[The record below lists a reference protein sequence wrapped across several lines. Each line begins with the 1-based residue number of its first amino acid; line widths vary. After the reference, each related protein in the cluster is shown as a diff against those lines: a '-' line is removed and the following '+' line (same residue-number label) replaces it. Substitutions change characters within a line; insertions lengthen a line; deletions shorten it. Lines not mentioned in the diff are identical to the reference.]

1 MNKYQKQSVKRKPN
15 KLYGQ
20 VLFWAVILLFA
31 IFIGRFFYV
40 GITHHADGQ
49 NLSAR
54 VREMYSN
61 AIDIKAKRG
70 NIYDSTGQPIAEN
83 ATTYTV
89 YVVLSKKA
97 QAYGKKQ
104 YLPQNQKR
112 RAARILGKNLG
123 MKPEKVYRILNPKD
137 SGLYQVEFGNAG
149 KNISLATKKKI
160 QSYHLSGVKFTPAQA
175 RMYPNGVFA
184 SHIIG
189 IAQQKNG
196 NLTGVMGIEKQYNK
210 YLAGHNGVRKYA
222 ADRLGIKLPSSRMKY
237 RKPVNGDDIYTTFN
251 PKYENY
257 LEETLTAAQKKY
269 HPQEMQIIL
278 MDPHTGKILAAG
290 QRPSFN
296 AQTKV
301 GLDQIWRN
309 SLIEEAYEP
318 GSVMKTITLAASINS
333 GHFQP
338 NGYYQSGKYE
348 LDGGLITDFD
358 QNGWGSISY
367 TEGYLKSSNV
377 GSAHLEQQMGSKT
390 WLSYIKRFGFLKS
403 THSGLGLERPGSVL
417 FKLPIEQANTS
428 YGQGIAVTSMQMI
441 QAYSAIANNGKM
453 VRPRFISKI
462 VNPNTGKVVYRT
474 KTKVVGKPITAKTA
488 AQVRNM
494 MQMYVTDPSALGTKP
509 FHIKGFQ
516 TGAKDSQG
524 QIARS
529 DGRGYI
535 KEGPGQYIFDV
546 MGIAPVKHPKY
557 LCYVLVKQPSVL
569 KNGIGDETLGDVY
582 KSFMQKILNSDK
594 ESSAQS
600 IDTQTIKVPNVSGM
614 GTQAAVQKL
623 NRLGLTPVVIG
634 KGKKVTK
641 QLDER
646 GVAVVQGS
654 KIFMLTNGQLSIPNM
669 QGWSQNDVAKFASLS
684 GIDVQYKGNGFVTKQ
699 SIPANKS
706 LKNVKKLTVT
716 LK

>member
-1 MNKYQKQSVKRKPN
+1 MNKYQKQSVKKKPN

-257 LEETLTAAQKKY
+257 LEETLTYAQKRY
-269 HPQEMQIIL
+269 RPAEMAGIL
-278 MDPHTGKILAAG
+278 VNPHTGEVLAAA
-290 QRPSFN
+290 QRPTFN

-309 SLIEEAYEP
+309 ALTEEAYEP
-318 GSVMKTITLAASINS
+318 GSTMKTMLLAASINS

-338 NGYYQSGKYE
+338 NAYYQSGKF
-348 LDGGLITDFD
+348 DVGGSLVTDWD
-358 QNGWGSISY
+358 QNGWGSIPY
-367 TEGYLKSSNV
+367 YEAYLKSSNV
-377 GSAHLEQQMGSKT
+377 GMAHMEQQMGPNV
-390 WLSYIKRFGFLKS
+390 WLKYIKRFGFLKS
-403 THSGLGLERPGSVL
+403 TNSGLGIERSGSIS
-417 FKLPIEQANTS
+417 FKLPIEQADTAF
-428 YGQGIAVTSMQMI
+428 GQGIDVTSMQMV
-441 QAYSAIANNGKM
+441 QAYTAIANNGKM
-453 VRPRFISKI
+453 VQPRFIRKI
-462 VNPNTGKVVYRT
+462 VDPNTGKTVYKT
-474 KTKVVGKPITAKTA
+474 KTKVVGKPITSKTA
-488 AQVRNM
+488 SQVRYW
-494 MQMYVTDPSALGTKP
+494 MQQYIVNPKAIGKP
-509 FHIKGFQ
+509 FKINGFDTGIKDGQ
-516 TGAKDSQG
+516 A
-524 QIARS
+524 QIAS
-529 DGRGYI
+529 PDGRGYI
-535 KEGPGQYIFDV
+535 SGGPGDYIFDV
-546 MGIAPVKHPKY
+546 AGIAPVNHPRFLVY
-557 LCYVLVKQPSVL
+557 IVVKQPQAL
-569 KNGIGDETLGDVY
+569 KKNAGDLTIADIY
-582 KSFMQKILNSDK
+582 THFMKKLLNS
-594 ESSAQS
+594 
-600 IDTQTIKVPNVSGM
+600 TQRTTIKSVDDSTNKVPSVKNWKVNDAI
-614 GTQAAVQKL
+614 QVLNQK
-623 NRLGLTPVVIG
+623 GFHPIQIG
-634 KGKKVTK
+634 S
-641 QLDER
+641 
-646 GVAVVQGS
+646 GS
-654 KIFMLTNGQLSIPNM
+654 KIIRQSDAGKSATSGTKVFLITNGKMKMPDVS
-669 QGWSQNDVAKFASLS
+669 GWSRNDVVKFANLV
-684 GIDVQYKGNGFVTKQ
+684 GIDVQCKGSGFVTKQ
-699 SIPANKS
+699 SIAKGSTLNKNES
-706 LKNVKKLTVT
+706 LTVE
-716 LK
+716 LR

>member
-1 MNKYQKQSVKRKPN
+1 MNKYQKQSVKKKPN

-49 NLSAR
+49 NLSVR

-70 NIYDSTGQPIAEN
+70 NIYDATGQPIAEN

-104 YLPQNQKR
+104 YLPQSQKHK
-112 RAARILGKNLG
+112 AAQILGKNLG

-137 SGLYQVEFGNAG
+137 SDLYQVEFGSAG
-149 KNISLATKKKI
+149 RNISLATKKKI

-175 RMYPNGVFA
+175 RMYPYGVFA

-348 LDGGLITDFD
+348 LDGGLITDWD

-367 TEGYLKSSNV
+367 TEAYLKSSNV
-377 GSAHLEQQMGSKT
+377 GFAHIEQQMGEKT
-390 WLSYIKRFGFLKS
+390 WLNYIKRFGFLKS
-403 THSGLGLERPGSVL
+403 THSGLGVERPGSIL

-428 YGQGIAVTSMQMI
+428 YGQGIDVTSMQMI
-441 QAYSAIANNGKM
+441 QAYSAIANKGKM
-453 VRPRFISKI
+453 VQPRFINKI

-494 MQMYVTDPSALGTKP
+494 MQMYVTDPIALGTKP
-509 FHIKGFQ
+509 LHIKEFQ
-516 TGAKDSQG
+516 TGAKDGQA

-535 KEGPGQYIFDV
+535 KGGPGQYIFDV
-546 MGIAPVKHPKY
+546 MGIAPVKYPKY
-557 LCYVLVKQPSVL
+557 LCYVLVKQPNVL
-569 KNGIGDETLGDVY
+569 KDGLGDETVGDVY
-582 KSFMQKILNSDK
+582 KSFMRKVLNSDK
-594 ESSAQS
+594 ETA
-600 IDTQTIKVPNVSGM
+600 TQNIGAKTIKVPNVSGM
-614 GTQAAVQKL
+614 ETQTAVKKL

-634 KGKKVTK
+634 KGEKITK
-641 QLDER
+641 QLDES

-654 KIFMLTNGQLSIPNM
+654 KIFVLTNGQLTVPNM
-669 QGWSQNDVAKFASLS
+669 QGWSQNDVAKFASLA
-684 GIDVQYKGNGFVTKQ
+684 GINVQYKGNGFVTKQ
-699 SIPANKS
+699 SVTANKP
-706 LKNVKKLTVT
+706 LKGVKKLTVT

>member
-1 MNKYQKQSVKRKPN
+1 MNKYQKQSVKKKPN

-237 RKPVNGDDIYTTFN
+237 RKPVNGDNIYTTFN

-257 LEETLTAAQKKY
+257 LEETLTYAQKKY
-269 HPQEMQIIL
+269 EPVEASGIL
-278 MDPHTGKILAAG
+278 IDPHTGKVLAAA
-290 QRPSFN
+290 QRPTFN

-301 GLDQIWRN
+301 GLNQIWRN
-309 SLIEEAYEP
+309 ALTEEAYEP
-318 GSVMKTITLAASINS
+318 GSTMKTMLLAASINS

-338 NGYYQSGKYE
+338 NAYYLSGKYNVG
-348 LDGGLITDFD
+348 GGLVTDWD
-358 QNGWGSISY
+358 QNGWGSIPY
-367 TEGYLKSSNV
+367 YEAYLKSSNV
-377 GSAHLEQQMGSKT
+377 GMAHMEQQMDPNV
-390 WLSYIKRFGFLKS
+390 WLKYVKRFGFLKE
-403 THSGLGLERPGSVL
+403 TGAGIGPERSGSIS
-417 FKLPIEQANTS
+417 FKLPLEQADTS
-428 YGQGIAVTSMQMI
+428 FGQGIDVTSLQMV
-441 QAYSAIANNGKM
+441 QAYTAIANGGKM
-453 VRPRFISKI
+453 VRPRFVDKI
-462 VNPNTGKVVYRT
+462 VNPNTGKTVYQS
-474 KTKVVGKPITAKTA
+474 KTKIIGHPITAKTA
-488 AQVRNM
+488 SQVRYWMHQYTIN
-494 MQMYVTDPSALGTKP
+494 PKAIGKP
-509 FHIKGFQ
+509 YRIKGANV
-516 TGAKDSQG
+516 GVKDGQA
-524 QIARS
+524 QIARP
-529 DGRGYI
+529 DGKGYI
-535 KEGPGQYIFDV
+535 NGGPGDYMFDIAAIVPADHPQYLVYLTIKQPRFLKK
-546 MGIAPVKHPKY
+546 GIADVTIADIY
-557 LCYVLVKQPSVL
+557 
-569 KNGIGDETLGDVY
+569 KN
-582 KSFMQKILNSDK
+582 FMNKLLSDSHSNSTKINNNGLFR
-594 ESSAQS
+594 
-600 IDTQTIKVPNVSGM
+600 VPNVEG
-614 GTQAAVQKL
+614 QKVDSAINL
-623 NRLGLTPVVIG
+623 MKKQELQPIVIG
-634 KGKKVTK
+634 KGKQVIRQSDPDKTVLSGTKVFLIT
-641 QLDER
+641 
-646 GVAVVQGS
+646 S
-654 KIFMLTNGQLSIPNM
+654 KRLSMPDM
-669 QGWSQNDVAKFASLS
+669 SGWSQRDVIKFS
-684 GIDVQYKGNGFVTKQ
+684 GLVGLNVSYKGTGFVVKQ
-699 SIPANKS
+699 SIKPGKLLSRNQRLLIK
-706 LKNVKKLTVT
+706 LK
-716 LK
+716 

>member
-1 MNKYQKQSVKRKPN
+1 MNKYQKQSVKKKPN

-31 IFIGRFFYV
+31 LFIGRFFYV

-149 KNISLATKKKI
+149 KNISLAAKKKI

-338 NGYYQSGKYE
+338 NGYYQSGKYQI
-348 LDGGLITDFD
+348 GNGYITDWND
-358 QNGWGSISY
+358 TGWGTISY

-377 GSAHLEQQMGSKT
+377 GFAHIEQQMGAKT
-390 WLSYIKRFGFLKS
+390 WLRYVKRFGFLKS
-403 THSGLGLERPGSVL
+403 TDSGLGVERPGSIL

-428 YGQGIAVTSMQMI
+428 FGQGIDVTSMQII
-441 QAYSAIANNGKM
+441 QAYGAIANNGKM
-453 VRPRFISKI
+453 VQPHFIDKI
-462 VNPNTGKVVYRT
+462 VNPNNGKTIYHE
-474 KTKVVGKPITAKTA
+474 KTKVVGRPITSKTA
-488 AQVRNM
+488 AQVRNLM
-494 MQMYVTDPSALGTKP
+494 RMYVTDPVAIGTKP
-509 FHIKGFQ
+509 FHINGYN
-516 TGAKDSQG
+516 TGAKDGQA
-524 QIARS
+524 QIALPN
-529 DGRGYI
+529 GRGYSN
-535 KEGPGQYIFDV
+535 GGNGDYIFDV
-546 MGIAPVKHPKY
+546 AGIAPIDHPKY
-557 LCYVLVKQPSVL
+557 VVFVMMKRPGVL
-569 KNGIGDETLGDVY
+569 KDGLGDKTVGSVY
-582 KSFMQKILNSDK
+582 KEFMKRVLNDNN
-594 ESSAQS
+594 ENEIQN
-600 IDTQTIKVPNVSGM
+600 IRQTSVRVPNVNGLNTTEAKKRLRSI
-614 GTQAAVQKL
+614 GTK
-623 NRLGLTPVVIG
+623 PIVIG
-634 KGKKVTK
+634 NGNKITRQSNDGDSVIKGTRILLV
-641 QLDER
+641 
-646 GVAVVQGS
+646 
-654 KIFMLTNGQLSIPNM
+654 TNGKLSMPSM
-669 QGWSQNDVAKFASLS
+669 HGWSQNDVAKFASLV
-684 GIDVQYKGNGFVTKQ
+684 GIRIRYRGSGFVTKQ
-699 SIPANKS
+699 SIATGRQIKQ
-706 LKNVKKLTVT
+706 NVVLRVT
-716 LK
+716 LN